1 MVSVTA
7 LIDKLTEIQRSIG
20 VESEF
25 VIHKQVLD
33 AQDCVLQLQAE
44 IAQVL
49 RIESRQNT
57 ARMQVTEAQNA
68 VRLAPAL
75 SWEPRS
81 HHSGWQR
88 AVAAILPFAAA
99 SSLWRR

>member
-1 MVSVTA
+1 
-7 LIDKLTEIQRSIG
+7 
-20 VESEF
+20 
-25 VIHKQVLD
+25 
-33 AQDCVLQLQAE
+33 
-44 IAQVL
+44 
-49 RIESRQNT
+49 
-57 ARMQVTEAQNA
+57 MQVAEAHNA